1 MQDSNACNIFVKTVF
16 WILQKIYT
24 DYQCVKIIL
33 QMKGQEKILFEQLK
47 KEVTQTFLEDFPTL
61 NPDISKWK
69 GLDIIYFQEHLR
81 QKVRGN
87 VSEKWFYTYFKSSF
101 EKLPRI
107 DMLNLLT
114 QYCGYKRGWT
124 EFQEKYQSKISQDNP
139 TSHVTNGPLI
149 NKTVGDDKKIFLD
162 NVEVKINGYDDEA
175 IQTESLGINVTKN
188 KNHSF
193 GIKKLIYI
201 LLGLITLLVV
211 VFSIDKYYEYRNTF
225 KFCFYDADRS
235 SLIKSKLEIIIQK
248 NGVSPEYYT
257 VSNGCFT
264 YRSSTDTLKMTISSP
279 MYKKESFVVGLKE
292 IRDKGEENNRNFKLR
307 PDDYAI
313 MLYYYSTGLNDADEN
328 KKSQL
333 IKQRKEELNKLIAD
347 DALIYQVYDNEI
359 FGVEV
364 LDKKK
369 YIDFMTTPTTSLK
382 NYILINSQINKNKK
396 IDLIKF
402 KIQKNEK

>member
-1 MQDSNACNIFVKTVF
+1 MA
-16 WILQKIYT
+16 
-24 DYQCVKIIL
+24 
-33 QMKGQEKILFEQLK
+33 GQEKIFFEQLK
-47 KEVTQTFLEDFPTL
+47 KEVTKTFLEDFPTL

-81 QKVRGN
+81 QRVKGN

-107 DMLNLLT
+107 DMLNLLA

-124 EFQEKYQSKISQDNP
+124 EFLEKYNLNEKEEIFNVNLSNKEKDFHSLDSQDIYLEDRELSNKGIDEYKKVK
-139 TSHVTNGPLI
+139 VTNKQEQLA
-149 NKTVGDDKKIFLD
+149 NFKKI
-162 NVEVKINGYDDEA
+162 
-175 IQTESLGINVTKN
+175 
-188 KNHSF
+188 
-193 GIKKLIYI
+193 IYI
-201 LLGLITLLVV
+201 VLGLLSTLLVIIGV
-211 VFSIDKYYEYRNTF
+211 DKYYEHINTF
-225 KFCFYDADRS
+225 EFCFYDADRG
-235 SLIKSKLEIIIQK
+235 SLIKSKLEVVIQK
-248 NGVSPEYYT
+248 NGMSPEYYT

-264 YRSSTDTLKMTISSP
+264 YRSSRDTLKMTISSP

-292 IRDKGEENNRNFKLR
+292 IRDKGDENNRNFKLR

-313 MLYYYSTGLNDADEN
+313 MLYYYSTAENNSDES
-328 KKSQL
+328 KKSQF

-347 DALIYQVYDNEI
+347 DALIYQVYDNEL

-382 NYILINSQINKNKK
+382 NYVLINSQINKNKK

-402 KIQKNEK
+402 KIQKNDK

>member
-1 MQDSNACNIFVKTVF
+1 M
-16 WILQKIYT
+16 T
-24 DYQCVKIIL
+24 DREI
-33 QMKGQEKILFEQLK
+33 ILFEQLK
-47 KEVTQTFLEDFPTL
+47 REVTKTFLKDFPTL

-107 DMLNLLT
+107 DMLNLLA
-114 QYCGYKRGWT
+114 QYCGYRRGWT
-124 EFQEKYQSKISQDNP
+124 EFIEKYKSSYNEDFIESDGQIKDQFSDYTKTPLDDDGKKNENVLNTDIKTSKEKQFFRFN
-139 TSHVTNGPLI
+139 
-149 NKTVGDDKKIFLD
+149 
-162 NVEVKINGYDDEA
+162 
-175 IQTESLGINVTKN
+175 
-188 KNHSF
+188 
-193 GIKKLIYI
+193 KLIYTALGVI
-201 LLGLITLLVV
+201 SLLLIIYAV
-211 VFSIDKYYEYRNTF
+211 DKYYEYRNTF
-225 KFCFYDADRS
+225 TFCFYDADRGS
-235 SLIKSKLEIIIQK
+235 IIKSKLEIIIQK
-248 NGVSPEYYT
+248 NSVSPEFYT
-257 VSNGCFT
+257 VSNGCFI

-292 IRDKGEENNRNFKLR
+292 IRDKGDENSRNFKLR

-313 MLYYYSTGLNDADEN
+313 MLYYYSTAVTNSDEN

-347 DALIYQVYDNEI
+347 DALIYQVYDNEL

-382 NYILINSQINKNKK
+382 NYVLISSQINKNKK

-402 KIQKNEK
+402 KIQKNDK

>member
-1 MQDSNACNIFVKTVF
+1 M
-16 WILQKIYT
+16 T
-24 DYQCVKIIL
+24 DR
-33 QMKGQEKILFEQLK
+33 ETILFEQLK
-47 KEVTQTFLEDFPTL
+47 KEVTKTFLEDFPTL

-107 DMLNLLT
+107 DMLNLLA
-114 QYCGYKRGWT
+114 QYCGYRRGWT
-124 EFQEKYQSKISQDNP
+124 EFVEKYNFTLEKDFISISNEQKNNQNSDYTKMLLEN
-139 TSHVTNGPLI
+139 
-149 NKTVGDDKKIFLD
+149 DDSREKEQGLD
-162 NVEVKINGYDDEA
+162 KGVNLRRKE
-175 IQTESLGINVTKN
+175 
-188 KNHSF
+188 
-193 GIKKLIYI
+193 KKLFKFKNLIYTAVGVISI
-201 LLGLITLLVV
+201 LLLI
-211 VFSIDKYYEYRNTF
+211 FSVDKYYEYRNTF
-225 KFCFYDADRS
+225 KFCFYDADRG

-248 NGVSPEYYT
+248 NGVSPEFYT

-264 YRSSTDTLKMTISSP
+264 YRSSTDTLRMTISSP

-292 IRDKGEENNRNFKLR
+292 IRDKGEENSRNFKLR

-313 MLYYYSTGLNDADEN
+313 MLYYYSTAVTNSDEN

-347 DALIYQVYDNEI
+347 DALIYQVYDNEL

-369 YIDFMTTPTTSLK
+369 YIDFMTIPTTSLK
-382 NYILINSQINKNKK
+382 NYVLISSQINKNKK

-402 KIQKNEK
+402 KIQKNDK